1 MVGHASAEDTRVL
14 GGSGG
19 IPPRKYFEIP
29 GPQTAG
35 NALERSILLH
45 HIILYHFKSLYY
57 HRRTFLTPGGGGVR
71 VHPAHPSAYRTAL
84 SKNIYIHDIS
94 SSDLRPKPSHLRQT
108 DPVWDHSLP
117 IFTRNFPSRDVKSS
131 LLLGTGMIT
140 CQDELIPTPPPQIAT
155 RKLPGAEIS
164 SSRDGFLSGQKH
176 SCERALEAIK
186 ILASTLVAQV
196 LYSPRAVSPSNI
208 EFKIYRNTCNEET
221 KVRHVSIAYFT
232 FACTVYVYV
241 PFTLMRI

>member
-1 MVGHASAEDTRVL
+1 MHILKNRDQIINVGMVGHASAEDTRVL

-19 IPPRKYFEIP
+19 ILPRKYFEIP

-57 HRRTFLTPGGGGVR
+57 HRRTFLTPGGGGGACASR
-71 VHPAHPSAYRTAL
+71 APLCLQDCLIQKY
-84 SKNIYIHDIS
+84 IYIYDIS

-140 CQDELIPTPPPQIAT
+140 CQDELIPTPPPPT
-155 RKLPGAEIS
+155 PHPK
-164 SSRDGFLSGQKH
+164 
-176 SCERALEAIK
+176 
-186 ILASTLVAQV
+186 
-196 LYSPRAVSPSNI
+196 
-208 EFKIYRNTCNEET
+208 
-221 KVRHVSIAYFT
+221 
-232 FACTVYVYV
+232 
-241 PFTLMRI
+241 